1 MQTQITIK
9 KAIENIR
16 NSEWLIPDFQ
26 REFVWDTERITNL
39 WDSVLRDYPMPS
51 MLFWDIK
58 SQNPICD
65 FYTFVADQNKEQNA
79 ISNTPVNKNSFPVKF
94 SAVLDGQQRLTSLFI
109 GLYGS
114 YSETRYKKTT
124 KSHLYL
130 LLPDKVGDDT
140 SSKPID
146 DDKAYVNNSYSIK
159 YEFSF
164 INDVETNIKDVY
176 VDKNSKCWFRVG
188 KIVDFNNAID
198 ITIFVNN
205 HSNEI
210 PASGLGI
217 ILELWNQYT
226 SNYKLT
232 LDAQT
237 NQEDAFNMFLR
248 INTGV
253 KPLSMA
259 DIIMSMITARW
270 SNGRNEIKKLVD
282 SIKSADF
289 SVTSEFIVKCLL
301 CLYGKNVK
309 YSPTNIDTKFVTNIE
324 NKWNNISDS
333 MDVLFGML
341 TDFGFSNKKF
351 SLNALIPIFCY
362 LYWNKKGTTSNPLTT
377 TDKKEMHRWLLK
389 TLILQSFSKTAD
401 TVISRAIQPFAK
413 GKKSHGSFPSGDVS
427 TAIGQKV
434 LTDTEIGDYL
444 DEIQYNDKMPTYLM
458 LSLLHLNHFTFS
470 NPHQIDHLHP
480 KDNIKNGTLTSEECN
495 SIVNLQLLDATT
507 NKNKSSLPLKDWIS
521 GEPNPAQRKS
531 DSFIP
536 STVSLDINDFDVF
549 KKERRDLM
557 IKELKTKFK

>member
-1 MQTQITIK
+1 MQTQSTIK

-79 ISNTPVNKNSFPVKF
+79 ISNTPVNKNSLPVKF

-124 KSHLYL
+124 TSHLYL
-130 LLPDKVGDDT
+130 LLPDEVGDDM
-140 SSKPID
+140 SSKDID
-146 DDKAYVNNSYSIK
+146 DNKAYGENFYSIK

-164 INDVETNIKDVY
+164 INDKETNIVDIYIDKD
-176 VDKNSKCWFRVG
+176 NKCWFRVG

-198 ITIFVNN
+198 ISYFVNT

-210 PASGLGI
+210 SNSGLGI

-237 NQEDAFNMFLR
+237 EQEDAFNMFLR

-259 DIIMSMITARW
+259 DIIMSMITANW
-270 SNGRNEIKKLVD
+270 SYGRNEIKKLV
-282 SIKSADF
+282 KSQAADF
-289 SVTSEFIVKCLL
+289 SLTPEFIVKCLL
-301 CLYGKNVK
+301 CLYGRNVK
-309 YSPTNIDTKFVTNIE
+309 YSPTNIDNKFVNNISS
-324 NKWNNISDS
+324 NWSNISDS

-341 TDFGFSNKKF
+341 TEFGFSNKKISF
-351 SLNALIPIFCY
+351 NALIPIFCY
-362 LYWNKKGTTSNPLTT
+362 LYWNNKGTKSNPIDSA
-377 TDKKEMHRWLLK
+377 DKKEIHRWLLK
-389 TLILQSFSKTAD
+389 TLILQSFSKTSD
-401 TVISRAIQPFAK
+401 TVISRAIQPFGK
-413 GKKSHGSFPSGDVS
+413 GSIKHHSFPSADVS
-427 TAIGQKV
+427 TAIGQKA

-444 DEIQYNDKMPTYLM
+444 DELQYDKMPTYLM

-480 KDNIKNGTLTSEECN
+480 KDYIKNGILTAEKCN
-495 SIVNLQLLDATT
+495 SIVNLQLLDATA

-521 GEPNPAQRKS
+521 GETNPAQRKS

-536 STVSLDINDFDVF
+536 STVSLDIKDFDAF
-549 KKERRDLM
+549 YKERRDLM
-557 IKELKTKFK
+557 IKELKTKFR